1 MLIYKLELGPL
12 NMKLFENLRVR
23 YEINFLLLV
32 ISVAFL
38 WRGRVWEG
46 NALPSQ
52 LCLLPTPSVVFITYP
67 PLQLCSLPPVFC
79 LLS

>member
-1 MLIYKLELGPL
+1 MLIYKLGLGPL

-38 WRGRVWEG
+38 
-46 NALPSQ
+46 
-52 LCLLPTPSVVFITYP
+52 
-67 PLQLCSLPPVFC
+67 
-79 LLS
+79 